1 MKIALSFIISYYH
14 VLNKESGTE
23 IARTE
28 VTKKEVTKKEVTR
41 ALIADIKENKFIF

>member
-1 MKIALSFIISYYH
+1 MKIALCFIISYYH

-28 VTKKEVTKKEVTR
+28 VTKKEVTR